1 MAGGFGFPFGCAAA
15 VAALIAADLAGATAY
30 PWYALVTLGLVVLAT
45 AWCTTA
51 RATAGVAVVAWALD
65 DGFILGR
72 AGELTFTPASAT
84 AALVLALPLA
94 AGLLARATHWAQPPD
109 PVSTPQS
116 RESTPQS
123 REPTLQAHVSSA
135 QVRESSIQVREF
147 AAPVRRIP

>member
-51 RATAGVAVVAWALD
+51 CATAGVAVVAWALD
-65 DGFILGR
+65 DGFILSR

-84 AALVLALPLA
+84 AALVLALTLA
-94 AGLLARATHWAQPPD
+94 AGLLARATHWAPPPD

-116 RESTPQS
+116 RESTSQS
-123 REPTLQAHVSSA
+123 HVSSA
-135 QVRESSIQVREF
+135 QVRESSIRAREF
-147 AAPVRRIP
+147 AVPVRRIP